1 MSLNC
6 ILVIKNEQARGV
18 LELSFQGDFR
28 YTSPNAILK
37 LSCPKMGGK
46 VSQMTH
52 KTDTSVTFHFCI
64 SILTQ

>member
-37 LSCPKMGGK
+37 FSCPKMGGK

-64 SILTQ
+64 SIFDQ

>member
-1 MSLNC
+1 MSLNYMLD
-6 ILVIKNEQARGV
+6 IENAQSRGV

-37 LSCPKMGGK
+37 LFCPKMGGK
-46 VSQMTH
+46 VSPMTH

-64 SILTQ
+64 LILTQ